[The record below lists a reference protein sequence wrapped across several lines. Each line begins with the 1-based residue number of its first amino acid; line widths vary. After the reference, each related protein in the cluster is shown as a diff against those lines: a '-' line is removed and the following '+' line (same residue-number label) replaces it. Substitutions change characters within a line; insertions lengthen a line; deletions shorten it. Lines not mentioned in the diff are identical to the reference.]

1 MVPKSSRD
9 VSSYRVT
16 VFFGPEAVEGQPDVL
31 ACVFNVK
38 KRSWKAGVQVSVE
51 MSTDQLSVL
60 RQKMRLADRLARSLT
75 ALDPQERPH
84 YQERITDFFAQA
96 MCWCKLDL
104 RLQTGL
110 TQENQRIRADELM
123 IELDQEIGS
132 RVNDIL
138 AYILGE
144 LDLAPDRSVPSC
156 RGSQGLHSSANLL

>member
-1 MVPKSSRD
+1 MVPRSSRD
-9 VSSYRVT
+9 ASSSYRVT

-60 RQKMRLADRLARSLT
+60 RQKIRLADRLARSLT
-75 ALDPQERPH
+75 AIDPQELLH
-84 YQERITDFFAQA
+84 YQERMVDFFAQA
-96 MCWCKLDL
+96 VCWCKLDL

-123 IELDQEIGS
+123 TELDQEIGS
-132 RVNDIL
+132 RVDDIL

-144 LDLAPDRSVPSC
+144 LDLVSDRSVPS
-156 RGSQGLHSSANLL
+156 H